1 MDSRD
6 ILKNVVDLSLSTV
19 EVSVSTAH
27 ILSGTREVQMAA
39 ASMASALEEL
49 SASIGDISRTSTRT
63 SSAVEESSRLTE
75 DGMREMTALAEQIS
89 LTGQTFESV
98 STRASELQGVVREL
112 SKVVD
117 LIAKIADHTD
127 ILALNA
133 GIEAA
138 RAGVHGKGF
147 AVVAEE
153 VKSLSRQ
160 TTEATGTIRSQIK
173 QLTQSFGEVI
183 NTVSDARAQVSQVVV
198 KSREVHDDFQQINQ
212 NAGSISGQVRELS
225 IIISQQR
232 EAIDLMASNMA
243 TVKDKGDVNLEAV
256 NQLASQTDH
265 SVRLIEDWRGKLALE
280 DIPGKVILL
289 AQADHLLWKKR
300 LLDMAVGR
308 SSLKSSDLTDHR
320 QCRLGKWY
328 YSVNDTTLSACS
340 DFREIE
346 APHQRVHECG
356 IRAARLFEMGQ
367 IEDGMR
373 AYQDLD
379 DASQS
384 VISKLQALERSP
396 A

>member
-1 MDSRD
+1 MDYRD

-49 SASIGDISRTSTRT
+49 SASIGDISRTSSRT
-63 SSAVEESSRLTE
+63 SDAVDQSSRLTSA
-75 DGMREMTALAEQIS
+75 GMQEMTFLADQIGV
-89 LTGQTFESV
+89 TGKTFDTV
-98 STRASELQGVVREL
+98 AVRAGELQGVVREL

-138 RAGVHGKGF
+138 RAGMHGKGF

-160 TTEATGTIRSQIK
+160 TSEATVTIRGQIK
-173 QLTQSFGEVI
+173 LLTQNFGEVI
-183 NTVSDARAQVSQVVV
+183 QTVTEARAQVAKVVSKSQ
-198 KSREVHDDFQQINQ
+198 EVHDDFKQINQ
-212 NAGSISGQVRELS
+212 NSTSISGQVKELA

-232 EAIDLMASNMA
+232 EAIDLMAGNMA
-243 TVKDKGDVNLEAV
+243 TVKEKGDVNLDAV

-265 SVRLIEDWRGKLALE
+265 SVKLIEEWRGKLAQE

-308 SSLKSSDLTDHR
+308 NALKSSDLSDHR

-328 YSVNDTTLSACS
+328 YSVNDERLSKS
-340 DFREIE
+340 SQFRSIE

-373 AYQDLD
+373 EYRALD
-379 DASQS
+379 QASRA
-384 VISKLQALERSP
+384 VIENLKSLEQAS
-396 A
+396 